1 MDKIDIKQDVHFF
14 ELTLKGF
21 KFLDQNKFKDFS
33 RFPLAQRDLS
43 FVVKNDVPAKEVM
56 DLIIQKSGKELKDI
70 DIFDVYEGKGI
81 PEGKKSLAFS
91 LFWQAANRTMTD
103 SEMDDI
109 VEEIVSLLS
118 NKLDAK
124 LRTE

>member
-1 MDKIDIKQDVHFF
+1 M
-14 ELTLKGF
+14 
-21 KFLDQNKFKDFS
+21 
-33 RFPLAQRDLS
+33 
-43 FVVKNDVPAKEVM
+43 PAREVM
-56 DLIIQKSGKELKDI
+56 DLIIQKSGNELKDI
-70 DIFDVYEGKGI
+70 DIFDVYQGKGI

-103 SEMDDI
+103 SEIDDI